1 MKLYK
6 YFYFILFFLN
16 SFLVHSTNYEAF
28 ENEKNTLIEKLEST
42 HGYERVKIYQK
53 LAMYYALKLDDKN
66 KFFYIN
72 EAINYSIKT
81 KDDYSLSLALRL
93 DIDFN
98 LSNLDLQI
106 NSCIDGVRL
115 SRKTNNREA
124 LCLTLLKISYF
135 YFNLNSDSQANNFL
149 NLAEKIAND
158 YNVSKIEIY
167 NLKMYI
173 SRQKNYDKLKS
184 KLLIEEYLEYFN
196 INKNKL
202 SEIEKC
208 RFYVHMAYRLHELK
222 LNQTNTANLNY
233 LPDLKINDFNLSI
246 LLKLMI
252 DIKSIEPNN
261 TIKKNNTFNFINKIT
276 LNYYRNVYYKD
287 QVKYNF
293 LLKEDKI
300 TEVFYD
306 LESKIYLNDG
316 FFIQYSKAY
325 LTNYKIFES
334 YNANNSKK
342 INIIKLK
349 YFILENYKIK
359 LNDLSKIK
367 FFDIYNEEIL
377 VQKNY
382 NYYLYILIII
392 LTIVLILLSFKFYK
406 TSKNKLGNNSNNL
419 ELLSNFE
426 IKWNSFIENN
436 DIYLKYDNLNDAA
449 NYLDINSKFLRN
461 YIKSNYNKSFPQFI
475 NELKINYL
483 IKFLM
488 ENKDK
493 TSQDDLKAMLGYK
506 SINSLKAN
514 FYNVKNLKLSEFIN
528 KLKYK

>member
-6 YFYFILFFLN
+6 YFYFLLLFLN
-16 SFLVHSTNYEAF
+16 SFMVHSTNYEAF

-53 LAMYYALKLDDKN
+53 LAMYYALKLNDKK

-81 KDDYSLSLALRL
+81 KDDYSLALALRL
-93 DIDFN
+93 DVDFN

-115 SRKTNNREA
+115 SRKTYNYEA

-135 YFNLNSDSQANNFL
+135 YYNLNSDSQANNFL

-167 NLKMYI
+167 NLKMYV
-173 SRQKNYDKLKS
+173 SRQKNYDKLKI

-196 INKNKL
+196 LHKEEL

-208 RFYVHMAYRLHELK
+208 RFYVLMSNRLQELK
-222 LNQTNTANLNY
+222 LNKTNTVNLNY

-246 LLKLMI
+246 LLKLMV

-261 TIKKNNTFNFINKIT
+261 TIKKNNSFDLINKIT
-276 LNYYRNVYYKD
+276 QNYYRNVYYKD
-287 QVKYNF
+287 QIKYNF
-293 LLKEDKI
+293 LLKEGKI

-306 LESKIYLNDG
+306 LESKIYLYDE
-316 FFIQYSKAY
+316 FFTQYSKAF
-325 LTNYKIFES
+325 LRNYKTFES
-334 YNANNSKK
+334 YNANHSEK

-367 FFDIYNEEIL
+367 FYNIYNEEIL
-377 VQKNY
+377 MQKNY
-382 NYYLYILIII
+382 NYYFYIFIII
-392 LTIVLILLSFKFYK
+392 LIIVLILLSLKFYK
-406 TSKNKLGNNSNNL
+406 TSKNKIENSANNL
-419 ELLSNFE
+419 ELFSNFE
-426 IKWNSFIENN
+426 IKWKSFIENK

-449 NYLDINSKFLRN
+449 NYLDINPKFLRN

-514 FYNVKNLKLSEFIN
+514 FYNVKNIKLSDFIN
-528 KLKYK
+528 KL